1 MSEYIAKR
9 RFRFRGE
16 LVEPGNALDL
26 TGYSSRTIA
35 RLVERDLAAVIPTA
49 AGEDDGNIVVIDHG
63 GDGTVERPPGQGA
76 LWRGTSEPTNAEED
90 DLWLDTT

>member
-1 MSEYIAKR
+1 MSDYIAKR

-16 LVEPGNALDL
+16 LVEPGVALDL

-49 AGEDDGNIVVIDHG
+49 AGDDDGNVIVIDHG
-63 GDGTVERPPGQGA
+63 NDSDAERPPGQGA
-76 LWRGTSEPTNAEED
+76 VWRGTAEPGNAKED